1 MNLFGDFHRDK
12 HHDPSLVME
21 TKSLSVGRT
30 LFRRT
35 DFMKKPIL
43 VVTSHFIEPIE
54 ARIEREYEV
63 RRKTDGSS
71 FTRNELLA
79 AAEGADAI
87 LIAPFDRLD
96 TEFFKRVSLSV
107 KVISTYSDGV
117 DHIDLQA
124 AAERKI
130 PIGHT
135 PTEGSDAV
143 ADIAMLLLLGAS
155 RRAFEA
161 QELVRTGEW
170 TIPRAAAL
178 VGWQITGKTLGILG
192 MGSIGQAV
200 AKRAR
205 AFGMK
210 IHYSD
215 PHQLP
220 AKKAGDGVYH
230 ADPVELLKV
239 SQFLSLNAPETKTTH
254 HFLNAANIAR
264 LPQGAIVVNTARGSL
279 IVDEDLIAALKS
291 GHIAAAGLDVYEGEP
306 RPNPGYIGL
315 KNAFLLPH
323 IGSSTIESRISMGMA
338 ALDNID
344 AVLNG
349 RPAPSLVKASL
360 DRTEGWPLH
369 RPMVTRARQ
378 GR

>member
-1 MNLFGDFHRDK
+1 
-12 HHDPSLVME
+12 
-21 TKSLSVGRT
+21 
-30 LFRRT
+30 
-35 DFMKKPIL
+35 MKKPIL
-43 VVTSHFIEPIE
+43 VVTSHFIEPVE
-54 ARIEREYEV
+54 ARIESEYEV
-63 RRKTDGSS
+63 RRKADGTW
-71 FTRNELLA
+71 FTRDELLA

-87 LIAPFDRLD
+87 LITPFDRLD
-96 TEFFKRVSLSV
+96 ADFFKRVPPSV

-117 DHIDLQA
+117 DHIDLHA

-178 VGWQITGKTLGILG
+178 LGWQITGKTLGILG
-192 MGSIGQAV
+192 MGGIGQAV

-220 AKKAGDGVYH
+220 PEKAGDAVYH
-230 ADPVELLKV
+230 ADPLELLKV

-291 GHIAAAGLDVYEGEP
+291 GHVAAAGLDVYEGEP
-306 RPNPGYIGL
+306 KPNPGYIGL
-315 KNAFLLPH
+315 KNTFLLPH
-323 IGSSTIESRISMGMA
+323 IGSSTMESRINMGMA
-338 ALDNID
+338 ALNNID

-349 RPAPSLVKASL
+349 RSAPSLVKASL
-360 DRTEGWPLH
+360 DRTDGLVP
-369 RPMVTRARQ
+369 A
-378 GR
+378 